1 MINITSDIFKLL
13 GNYILYTVAILL
25 VISLLISFSKC
36 IRKILIKYVSRK
48 LKIFAKFKKKEENS
62 ISYLLE
68 ELSKKHYKLRHTI
81 KYVNELSNKDSE
93 DVLDGLKNKELV
105 ELFSIKASIEE
116 YFNSSKDFDDDFLKY
131 IGFIIVYIAGIISS
145 AFSGIYSGIIA
156 NLFSEATLKTKGGNS
171 PSNFET
177 ELAKN
182 INKASE
188 IITFDKILTPII
200 FSVLIIFS
208 LIILL
213 RILNYFS
220 KKIDNNTI
228 VLLDVVNYA
237 IEVKKKEL
245 EKSKEMEKSKE
256 KDKKNKELTEGG
268 KARKEMKEIIKK
280 LGATPLSAKKTI
292 KLIEEGLDNITYE
305 AIQEAV
311 LNCHLSQLY
320 NIKSN
325 VKNAINA
332 GKYSDSTEIQM
343 VVTLTAVLIAL
354 KSNLIVLL
362 FLIAFILT
370 IFLRYITKRFLEDYN
385 VKLILLLEIVE
396 NKITFLK
403 NRKLSQLDKNTKI
416 YRLRKLY

>member
-200 FSVLIIFS
+200 FGCII
-208 LIILL
+208 
-213 RILNYFS
+213 NP
-220 KKIDNNTI
+220 
-228 VLLDVVNYA
+228 
-237 IEVKKKEL
+237 
-245 EKSKEMEKSKE
+245 
-256 KDKKNKELTEGG
+256 GHG
-268 KARKEMKEIIKK
+268 KTCS
-280 LGATPLSAKKTI
+280 G
-292 KLIEEGLDNITYE
+292 
-305 AIQEAV
+305 
-311 LNCHLSQLY
+311 
-320 NIKSN
+320 
-325 VKNAINA
+325 
-332 GKYSDSTEIQM
+332 
-343 VVTLTAVLIAL
+343 
-354 KSNLIVLL
+354 
-362 FLIAFILT
+362 F
-370 IFLRYITKRFLEDYN
+370 
-385 VKLILLLEIVE
+385 
-396 NKITFLK
+396 
-403 NRKLSQLDKNTKI
+403 
-416 YRLRKLY
+416 